1 MRLRGIKKTSPAYVP
16 EWGRCRFCRQSA
28 QQSEMVKY
36 GVRHHAH
43 AVCLYQHRG
52 IEVIDELHTWQLR
65 HLPIVAMM
73 GVGVTLEQVRV
84 WQARIA
90 SEDAELA
97 ARGSTRTS
105 NEDGAREDK

>member
-1 MRLRGIKKTSPAYVP
+1 MARGSRTTAAAYVP
-16 EWGRCRFCRQSA
+16 EWGRCRFCKETA

-52 IEVIDELHTWQLR
+52 IGALDALHTWQLR
-65 HLPIVAMM
+65 HLPIVAML
-73 GVGVTLEQVRV
+73 GAGVTLRQVWL

-90 SEDAELA
+90 AENAELA
-97 ARGSTRTS
+97 ARYSTRAS
-105 NEDGAREDK
+105 DEDGTSEDA

>member
-1 MRLRGIKKTSPAYVP
+1 MRQGSRTKTSTYSPA
-16 EWGRCRFCRQSA
+16 WGQCRFCMETAPQSK
-28 QQSEMVKY
+28 MVKY

-52 IEVIDELHTWQLR
+52 IEAIDALHTWQLR

-84 WQARIA
+84 WQARITT
-90 SEDAELA
+90 EDAELA
-97 ARGSTRTS
+97 AQASTRTS
-105 NEDGAREDK
+105 TKDGANEDE

>member
-1 MRLRGIKKTSPAYVP
+1 MPRGSRTTAYSPA
-16 EWGRCRFCRQSA
+16 WGRCRFCKESA
-28 QQSEMVKY
+28 PQSEMVRY

-52 IEVIDELHTWQLR
+52 IEAIDELHTWELR
-65 HLPIVAMM
+65 HLPVVAMM
-73 GVGVTLEQVRV
+73 GAGVTLEQVRG

-97 ARGSTRTS
+97 ARESTRTGD
-105 NEDGAREDK
+105 EDGVSEDE

>member
-1 MRLRGIKKTSPAYVP
+1 MPRGSRSTISTYTPA
-16 EWGRCRFCRQSA
+16 WGRCRFCKESTL
-28 QQSEMVKY
+28 QSEMVKY

-52 IEVIDELHTWQLR
+52 IKAIDELHTWQLR
-65 HLPIVAMM
+65 HLPIVTMM
-73 GVGVTLEQVRV
+73 SAGVTLKQVRE

-97 ARGSTRTS
+97 ARK
-105 NEDGAREDK
+105 DA

>member
-1 MRLRGIKKTSPAYVP
+1 MPRNSRSSAPSYTP
-16 EWGRCRFCRQSA
+16 EWGRCRFCKESA
-28 QQSEMVKY
+28 PQSEMVKY

-52 IEVIDELHTWQLR
+52 ISAIDALHTWQLR

-73 GVGVTLEQVRV
+73 GAGATLEQVRA

-90 SEDAELA
+90 GENAELA
-97 ARGSTRTS
+97 ERYSTKAS
-105 NEDGAREDK
+105 DEDGASEDE

>member
-1 MRLRGIKKTSPAYVP
+1 MSRTSQSSRNTPLAYVP
-16 EWGRCRFCRQSA
+16 EWGRCRFCKESA
-28 QQSEMVKY
+28 PQSEMVKY

-52 IEVIDELHTWQLR
+52 ITAIDALPIAELR

-73 GVGVTLEQVRV
+73 GAGVTLEQVRV

-90 SEDAELA
+90 ADDAA
-97 ARGSTRTS
+97 PGG
-105 NEDGAREDK
+105 D